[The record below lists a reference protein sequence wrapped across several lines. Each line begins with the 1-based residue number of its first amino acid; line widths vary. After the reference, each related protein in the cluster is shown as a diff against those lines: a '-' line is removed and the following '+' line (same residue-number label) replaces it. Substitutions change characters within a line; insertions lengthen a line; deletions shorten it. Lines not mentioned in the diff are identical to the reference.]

1 MSNSEYNEK
10 MSNKLGLKCY
20 LLQLIAVLL
29 LAGYQLGWG
38 QWQIETNILSLLPT
52 DNQALSSPVA
62 ASQKHDI
69 NQAKSVLFAQAN
81 QRVLVAIS
89 GEQAMPAY
97 QQLTH
102 TIAAF
107 SGIESEVM
115 TVPDISEVIGFYHPY
130 RDSLMTADY
139 QALLNDAQAISS
151 SSQAI
156 NNFVLSKLT
165 QVSDPFVSGSLAIAP
180 RLNLADFLATGLA
193 QLQSV
198 ETEQGILV
206 VNQDDLKHYIM
217 PIKVDVDGFSVK
229 QTQAFSQQLQTE
241 FQQLEAKFGVEVI
254 YSGVLFHTAE
264 SSQQAEFE
272 MSTFGVISLLA
283 VLLMILAVFRSA
295 KPVNLA
301 LMVLTIAVVYG
312 LTAVVT
318 LFNQLHLLT
327 LVFAVTLIGIVIDY
341 CFHAFVSLGG
351 RVSSDSGSGSGSDS
365 SDSRDSNGKEQGG
378 IKSIRTALCL
388 GFITTALGYAALIMS
403 PLSLLS
409 QVAVFM
415 IFGLFGALLT
425 VLLLLPYLNLSG
437 KISVTA
443 SVWTF
448 TDKLNA
454 CLTGLHQQRR
464 IIFALLGLG
473 LVTAAVVDDVNFNDD
488 IRLLNSS
495 PAFLIDNEIKMAK
508 LMGYQHSQ
516 RIVITADDSETLLQR
531 QEVLLSRLDK
541 VAQLQSESLKPN
553 LIVKSIASLL
563 PSVAKQQANHNL
575 LKQAE
580 QQQTFE
586 LGLATLGLTDK
597 VDEFQPLTLAAFNAG
612 PLQDLSAVY
621 IYQYNDDSQSL
632 TAQKMANEKTK
643 YALWVETSGV
653 ALNADLQHWIAAQS
667 GMSIDN
673 KPAEVSAALSH
684 FRQALLLL
692 FAGAIV
698 VVTIVLCLR
707 FGLAQGL
714 LGLLSITVSAA
725 GALLLTQ
732 VSLGHL
738 NIFNLLAVV
747 LILALAIDYVIFYQ
761 EHGLQRHTVLAIT
774 LSAIS
779 SALVFGVLALSV
791 TPAVESFGLTVM
803 FGILLVFILAPLSAN
818 KVTSSVSESTD
829 TATTSQGVHQSRIEV
844 TK

>member
-1 MSNSEYNEK
+1 M
-10 MSNKLGLKCY
+10 
-20 LLQLIAVLL
+20 VLL

-52 DNQALSSPVA
+52 DSQAQ
-62 ASQKHDI
+62 ASQKY
-69 NQAKSVLFAQAN
+69 NVQQAKAALFQQAN

-89 GEQAMPAY
+89 GEQAIPAY
-97 QQLTH
+97 HQLATEI
-102 TIAAF
+102 TSF
-107 SGIESEVM
+107 DGIENESM
-115 TVPDISEVIGFYHPY
+115 TVPDISDVIEFYQPY
-130 RDSLMTADY
+130 RDSVITDDY
-139 QALLNDAQAISS
+139 QALLNTPQAILNAP
-151 SSQAI
+151 QAI
-156 NNFVLSKLT
+156 NNFVLGKLT
-165 QVSDPFVSGSLAIAP
+165 QVSDPFVSGSLAISP
-180 RLNLADFLATGLA
+180 RLNLADFLATGLT
-193 QLQSV
+193 QLQSF
-198 ETEQGILV
+198 ETEQGIIV
-206 VNQDDLKHYIM
+206 VNKNGLKHYIM

-229 QTQAFSQQLQTE
+229 QTQAFSQQLQAE
-241 FQQLEAKFGVEVI
+241 FQRLESKFGVDVL

-264 SSQQAEFE
+264 SSQQAEYE

-283 VLLMILAVFRSA
+283 VLLMILMVFRSA

-301 LMVLTIAVVYG
+301 LLVLTISVVYG

-341 CFHAFVSLGG
+341 CFHAFVSL
-351 RVSSDSGSGSGSDS
+351 
-365 SDSRDSNGKEQGG
+365 NTAGG

-425 VLLLLPYLNLSG
+425 VLLLLPYFNLNG
-437 KISVTA
+437 NISVTP
-443 SVWTF
+443 SVWIL
-448 TDKLNA
+448 TDKLNIW
-454 CLTGLHQQRR
+454 LTRLHQQRR
-464 IIFALLGLG
+464 LVFAVLSLG
-473 LVTAAVVDDVNFNDD
+473 LVSVIVIDDINFNDD

-531 QEVLLSRLDK
+531 QEILLM
-541 VAQLQSESLKPN
+541 QLQQQPDLT
-553 LIVKSIASLL
+553 VKSIASLL
-563 PSVAKQQANHNL
+563 PSVAKQQANNDL
-575 LKQAE
+575 LKDAE
-580 QQQTFE
+580 KQQIFQQ
-586 LGLATLGLTDK
+586 GLAILGLTDT
-597 VDEFQPLTLAAFNAG
+597 VDEFKPLTLAAFNAG
-612 PLQDLSAVY
+612 PLQGLSAVY
-621 IYQYNDDSQSL
+621 IYQYKYQYQSQGAKN
-632 TAQKMANEKTK
+632 TDEKSIDESSEIK
-643 YALWVETSGV
+643 YALWVEASRV
-653 ALNADLQHWIAAQS
+653 ALNSDLQQWIAAQPD
-667 GMSIDN
+667 MSIDN

-684 FRQALLLL
+684 YRQALLLL
-692 FAGAIV
+692 FAGAIL

-714 LGLLSITVSAA
+714 LGLLSIVISAG

-732 VSLGHL
+732 LTLGHL
-738 NIFNLLAVV
+738 NIFNLLAVL

-761 EHGLQRHTVLAIT
+761 EHGLQRNTVLAIT

-803 FGILLVFILAPLSAN
+803 FGILLVFLLAPLSA
-818 KVTSSVSESTD
+818 KQVTALRTTQVETENRGDDVSPNS
-829 TATTSQGVHQSRIEV
+829 IEV
-844 TK
+844 AK